1 MFSTAAWLVSGR
13 SRTKCF
19 SAQGGDFRV
28 RFSGPVM
35 LHGEYG
41 GEEGKLVSRNE
52 NLLYGYDYVFDAC
65 KQQRL
70 SFHLESLAPSRSVPV
85 DGYFVTTFRVTNH
98 MLGEGILWGVGRST
112 TVDATTCQFELW

>member
-1 MFSTAAWLVSGR
+1 MFSTAVWLVSGR

-65 KQQRL
+65 K
-70 SFHLESLAPSRSVPV
+70 
-85 DGYFVTTFRVTNH
+85 
-98 MLGEGILWGVGRST
+98 
-112 TVDATTCQFELW
+112 